1 MNEYARVDDGRII
14 EIRTMDPPPAH
25 KAHLWHDV
33 VREGSGPLEN
43 RVVEGSVVRIVR
55 SEHPLTEIKTDLL
68 QRTDNDAENVR
79 LKYITGGVGM
89 SMTYAEKKDQAVAVL
104 QMGAEA
110 ATALPSNGA
119 ADFPTLSASV
129 PIEAATLYAAAEMVM
144 AKYEQWAALSRVIET
159 TRLAG
164 KKSISDASD
173 AASARA
179 AYEAIVW
186 TV

>member
-1 MNEYARVDDGRII
+1 MEYARIDGDAII
-14 EIRTMDPPPAH
+14 ERRVIETIPPH
-25 KAHLWHDV
+25 KAHLWRPV
-33 VREGSGPLEN
+33 VYEGSGPLAATVIEPD
-43 RVVEGSVVRIVR
+43 RVRVVR
-55 SEHPLTEIKTDLL
+55 SEHPLDEIKIDLL

-89 SMTYAEKKDQAVAVL
+89 SMTYAEKKDQAIAVI
-104 QMGAEA
+104 QMGE
-110 ATALPSNGA
+110 ATANALANHGA
-119 ADFPTLSASV
+119 AEFPTLSASV
-129 PIEAATLYAAAEMVM
+129 PLEAASLYAAAQLVIS
-144 AKYEQWAALSRVIET
+144 KYEQWTALSRIIET

-179 AYEAIVW
+179 AYEAIIW